1 MNSQATFLQK
11 YQQTHQLE
19 SALPRILEINPHHPV
34 IQALTLRATQD
45 GALDALRD
53 PALLLFDQAL
63 IVEGEAPSDP
73 VGFARR
79 LSDLMA
85 KGVAG
90 G

>member
-1 MNSQATFLQK
+1 MIRRPPRSTRYATLFPYRRSSDL
-11 YQQTHQLE
+11 
-19 SALPRILEINPHHPV
+19 
-34 IQALTLRATQD
+34 LTLRATQD